1 MPCDEAARY
10 QREILA
16 DVSRTFALTIP
27 QLPAALRGV
36 VTNAY
41 LLCRIADT
49 IEDEPGLAFEE
60 KQRFHALFIDVVD
73 GAGSPEAFSREL
85 TPLLTASSPAERNLV
100 GHTPLV
106 LQMTRRYGPRQRAAL
121 SRCIAVMCEG
131 MPRFQRSASLDGLAD
146 IAEMREYC
154 DVVAGVVGETL
165 TELFCAYAPDMARRR
180 DPMLDLG
187 VSFGRGLQMTN
198 ILKDFWEDHDRGVC
212 WLPRDVFERH
222 GACLSQVSREQLPA
236 CFCDVY
242 GELIAVAHGHLCD
255 AREYTLLIPSRET
268 GVRGFCIIALALALS
283 TLQCI
288 NQRRDFTAG
297 SQVKVSRQ
305 VVANTVFATK
315 RFASDDVALRRWLDG
330 LAKGLPP
337 PVAQTGSARRPAEP
351 ERGPA
356 LRDSERAEAVGA

>member
-1 MPCDEAARY
+1 MPSDEAARY
-10 QREILA
+10 QHEILA

-27 QLPAALRGV
+27 QLPPALRGV

-49 IEDEPGLAFEE
+49 IEDEPGLAFED
-60 KQRFHALFIDVVD
+60 KQRFHALFIDVVNGD
-73 GAGSPEAFSREL
+73 GSPEAFAREL
-85 TPLLTASSPAERNLV
+85 TPLLAASDAERDLV
-100 GHTPLV
+100 QHTPLV

-146 IAEMREYC
+146 IGQMREYC

-165 TELFCAYAPDMARRR
+165 TELFCAYAPDMARHR
-180 DPMLDLG
+180 DLMLELG

-212 WLPRDVFERH
+212 WLPRDVFARY
-222 GACLSQVSREQLPA
+222 GASLAEVSRERLPA
-236 CFCDVY
+236 CFCTVY

-255 AREYTLLIPSRET
+255 AREYTLLIPARET
-268 GVRGFCIIALALALS
+268 GVRGFCTIALALALS

-288 NQRRDFTAG
+288 NARRDFTAG

-305 VVANTVFATK
+305 VVASTVFATK
-315 RFASDDVALRRWLDG
+315 RFAADDAALGRWLDG
-330 LAKGLPP
+330 LAEGLPQPLGERAP
-337 PVAQTGSARRPAEP
+337 PRRPAEP
-351 ERGPA
+351 AHGPA
-356 LRDSERAEAVGA
+356 LRDSERAEAVGV